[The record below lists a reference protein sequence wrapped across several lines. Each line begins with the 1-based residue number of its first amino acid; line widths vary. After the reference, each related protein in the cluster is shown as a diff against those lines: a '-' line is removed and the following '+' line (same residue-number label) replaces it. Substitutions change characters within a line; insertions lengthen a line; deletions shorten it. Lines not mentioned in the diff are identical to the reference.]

1 MLYILKDYC
10 QTICRDSD
18 WVHPDEYN
26 DANKLA
32 VDFEY
37 SRTNYDTAI
46 DEANGKFTAPIS
58 GIYEFNWHMISVIK
72 RSLQMFKLCFIQSQC
87 SWCFNLLP
95 VNISL
100 FIAQIW
106 NWPDEALSKIGHEF
120 SAITIEV
127 NLLNQNWFPKLISLI
142 EKKREKDSVGFWH
155 R

>member
-18 WVHPDEYN
+18 WDHPDKYN

-72 RSLQMFKLCFIQSQC
+72 RSLQRFQLCFIQSQC
-87 SWCFNLLP
+87 S
-95 VNISL
+95 
-100 FIAQIW
+100 
-106 NWPDEALSKIGHEF
+106 
-120 SAITIEV
+120 
-127 NLLNQNWFPKLISLI
+127 
-142 EKKREKDSVGFWH
+142 
-155 R
+155 